1 MSDKPRVQ
9 QALAQELA
17 DLLLII
23 KSPSSSTSSSTRPA
37 LLFLE
42 GFFDAMVREW
52 PGLDKW
58 RVDKFYLLFRRFVN
72 AAFRLLA
79 RQGWEEGGLSQ
90 FTESLTKQGGPL
102 CPNDVKVPDG
112 ITYHLADIYLEEL
125 ERATSTIDGEED
137 GTPAKDVPLLAL
149 LQPFIS
155 TMATCHS
162 GLVYDRIANEVMDP
176 LLKDSLALQGSERT
190 KKRKAISQKA
200 SSKRKK
206 ADKVVSEEES
216 SDEDEE
222 SSCQFSHLLRH
233 TGIAGAGAGAEL
245 RRKIYEAIFQT
256 ASRSDSLDARRRRLY
271 KMCKDEEDRL
281 EDEEAMS

>member
-23 KSPSSSTSSSTRPA
+23 KSPSSSTTSSTRPA

-79 RQGWEEGGLSQ
+79 RQGWEEQGLSQ

-102 CPNDVKVPDG
+102 CPNDVKVPHG

-125 ERATSTIDGEED
+125 EKAAGTIDEVED
-137 GTPAKDVPLLAL
+137 GTRPSVVPLLAL
-149 LQPFIS
+149 LQPFITS
-155 TMATCHS
+155 MATCHS
-162 GLVYDRIANEVMDP
+162 SLVYDRIANEVVDP
-176 LLKDSLALQGSERT
+176 LLKDCLALEESERT
-190 KKRKAISQKA
+190 KKRKTTSQKA
-200 SSKRKK
+200 NSKRR
-206 ADKVVSEEES
+206 KVDVMEVEVES
-216 SDEDEE
+216 SDGAEE
-222 SSCQFSHLLRH
+222 NPCQYAYVLRQ
-233 TGIAGAGAGAEL
+233 TGLAGADL
-245 RRKIYEAIFQT
+245 RRLIFEAIFQT
-256 ASRSDSLDARRRRLY
+256 ASRNNSLDARRRRMY

-281 EDEEAMS
+281 EDEGVTL